1 MEKSPGVTTWKA
13 LAAGCALLALL
24 AGTAPAPVAA
34 QGFSLMSPEQEQK
47 IGDEEH
53 PKVLAEYGGAYDDPR
68 ISGYVA
74 EVAGRIAHVS
84 DTPNAKF
91 RVTVLNS
98 PVVNAFALP
107 GGYVYFTRGLLALAN
122 NEAELAGVIG
132 HEIGHVTARHT
143 AGRYS
148 RGVMAQLGVA
158 ALDLLFQNSMASQ
171 LAQAGGALYLQSY
184 SRDQEYQADLIGIK
198 LLTRAGYAP
207 QAQAHF
213 LASLGS
219 YAALENRIAGKEGAE
234 RRVDFMA
241 SHPRTADRVERA
253 IKEAGVGEGEPIYRR
268 DIFLDHIDGMV
279 YGDDPSQ
286 GFVRGRTFSHPELR
300 ITFTVPEGFRLNN
313 GTEAVTAQGPNGAG
327 IQFDNETDK
336 RALSAATSAADYLTR
351 IWAAKAQL
359 QNVQG
364 ITINGLDA
372 ATATTRINT
381 DGGQA
386 DARLVAIRVSPD
398 QIFRFT
404 MIAAPAQA
412 RQLAEPFRQTA
423 MSFRRLTTQE
433 AAALKPLRIKVVK
446 AVVGDTAEKF
456 AARMAMAD
464 FKLDWFR
471 VLNAIGPNDVIK
483 PDQRVK
489 LVVAD

>member
-1 MEKSPGVTTWKA
+1 MTMSPFWKVVV
-13 LAAGCALLALL
+13 AGCAVLALF
-24 AGTAPAPVAA
+24 AGCPSPAAA
-34 QGFSLMSPEQEQK
+34 QGFSLMSPEQEKQ
-47 IGDEEH
+47 IGAEEH
-53 PKVLAEYGGAYDDPR
+53 PKILAEYGGAYDDPALG
-68 ISGYVA
+68 GYVA
-74 EVAGRIAHVS
+74 EVAGRMVRVS
-84 DTPNAKF
+84 DTPNAQF
-91 RVTVLNS
+91 RVTLLNS

-107 GGYVYFTRGLLALAN
+107 GGYIYFTRGLLALAN

-143 AGRYS
+143 AQRYS

-158 ALDLLFQNSMASQ
+158 ALDLLLQNSLASQ
-171 LAQAGGALYLQSY
+171 LAQAGGALYLQKY
-184 SRDQEYQADLIGIK
+184 SRDQEYQADLIGIQ

-213 LASLGS
+213 LASLNS

-234 RRVDFMA
+234 RRTDFMA
-241 SHPRTADRVERA
+241 THPRTADRVERA
-253 IKEAGVGEGEPIYRR
+253 IKEAGAEGAEPIYRR
-268 DIFLDHIDGMV
+268 DIFLDRIDGMV

-286 GFVRGRTFSHPELR
+286 GFVRGCTFSHPGMR

-313 GTEAVTAQGPNGAG
+313 GTDAVTAQGPNGAG
-327 IQFDNETDK
+327 IQFDNEGDRK
-336 RALSAATSAADYLTR
+336 ALAAATSAADYLTR
-351 IWAAKAQL
+351 IWAAKASL

-372 ATATTRINT
+372 ATATTRLNT

-386 DARLVAIRVSPD
+386 DARLVAIRVAPD

-404 MIAAPAQA
+404 MISAPAQTRA
-412 RQLAEPFRQTA
+412 MAEPYRQTA
-423 MSFRRLTTQE
+423 MSFRRLSPQE
-433 AAALKPLRIKVVK
+433 AAALKPLRIRIVK
-446 AVVGDTAEKF
+446 AVAGDTAEKL
-456 AARMAMAD
+456 AAGMAMAD
-464 FKLDWFR
+464 YRLDWFR

-489 LVVAD
+489 LVVE

>member
-1 MEKSPGVTTWKA
+1 MTMSPIWKVVV
-13 LAAGCALLALL
+13 AGCAVLALF
-24 AGTAPAPVAA
+24 AGCPSPATA
-34 QGFSLMSPEQEQK
+34 QGFSLMSPEQEKQ
-47 IGDEEH
+47 IGAEEH
-53 PKVLAEYGGAYDDPR
+53 PKILAEYGGAYDDPALG
-68 ISGYVA
+68 GYVA
-74 EVAGRIAHVS
+74 EVAGRMVRVS
-84 DTPNAKF
+84 DTPNAQF
-91 RVTVLNS
+91 RVTLLNS

-107 GGYVYFTRGLLALAN
+107 GGYIYFTRGLLALAN

-143 AGRYS
+143 AQRYS

-158 ALDLLFQNSMASQ
+158 ALDLLLQNSLASQ
-171 LAQAGGALYLQSY
+171 LAQAGGALYLQKY
-184 SRDQEYQADLIGIK
+184 SRDQEYQADLIGIQ

-213 LASLGS
+213 LASLNS

-234 RRVDFMA
+234 RRTDFMA
-241 SHPRTADRVERA
+241 THPRTADRVERA
-253 IKEAGVGEGEPIYRR
+253 IKEAGAEGAEPIYRR
-268 DIFLDHIDGMV
+268 DIFLDRIDGMV

-286 GFVRGRTFSHPELR
+286 GFVRGRTFSHPGMR

-313 GTEAVTAQGPNGAG
+313 GTDAVTAQGPNGAG
-327 IQFDNETDK
+327 IQFDNEGDRK
-336 RALSAATSAADYLTR
+336 ALAAATSAADYLTR
-351 IWAAKAQL
+351 IWAAKASL

-372 ATATTRINT
+372 ATATTRLNT

-386 DARLVAIRVSPD
+386 DARLVAIRVAPD

-404 MIAAPAQA
+404 MISAPAQTRA
-412 RQLAEPFRQTA
+412 MAEPYRQTA
-423 MSFRRLTTQE
+423 MSFRRLSPQE
-433 AAALKPLRIKVVK
+433 AAALKPLRIRIVK
-446 AVVGDTAEKF
+446 AVAGDTAEKF

-464 FKLDWFR
+464 YRLDWFR

-489 LVVAD
+489 LVVE

>member
-1 MEKSPGVTTWKA
+1 MTMSPIWKA
-13 LAAGCALLALL
+13 VAAGCAVLALFA
-24 AGTAPAPVAA
+24 AGPSPAAA
-34 QGFSLMSPEQEQK
+34 QGFSLMSPEQEKQ
-47 IGDEEH
+47 IGAEEH
-53 PKVLAEYGGAYDDPR
+53 PKILAEYGGAYDDPALG
-68 ISGYVA
+68 GYVA
-74 EVAGRIAHVS
+74 EVAGRMARVS
-84 DTPNAKF
+84 DTPNAPF
-91 RVTVLNS
+91 RVTLLNS

-143 AGRYS
+143 AQRYS

-158 ALDLLFQNSMASQ
+158 ALDLLLQNSLASQ
-171 LAQAGGALYLQSY
+171 LAQAGGALYLQKY
-184 SRDQEYQADLIGIK
+184 SRDQEYQADLIGIQ

-213 LASLGS
+213 LASLNS
-219 YAALENRIAGKEGAE
+219 YAALENRIAGREGAE
-234 RRVDFMA
+234 RRTDFMA
-241 SHPRTADRVERA
+241 THPRTADRVERA
-253 IKEAGVGEGEPIYRR
+253 IREAGAEGGEPIYRR
-268 DIFLDHIDGMV
+268 DIFLDRIDGMV

-286 GFVRGRTFSHPELR
+286 GFVRGRTFSHPGMR

-313 GTEAVTAQGPNGAG
+313 GTDAVTAQGPNGAG
-327 IQFDNETDK
+327 IQFDNEGDRK
-336 RALSAATSAADYLTR
+336 ALAAATSAADYLTR
-351 IWAAKAQL
+351 IWAAKASL

-372 ATATTRINT
+372 ATATTRLNT

-386 DARLVAIRVSPD
+386 DARLVAIRVAPD

-404 MIAAPAQA
+404 MISAPAQTRA
-412 RQLAEPFRQTA
+412 MAEPYRQTA
-423 MSFRRLTTQE
+423 MSFRRLSPQE
-433 AAALKPLRIKVVK
+433 AAALKPLRIRIVK
-446 AVVGDTAEKF
+446 AAAGDTAEKF

-464 FKLDWFR
+464 YRLDWFR

-489 LVVAD
+489 LVVE